1 MTEKSSFHTVVNQL
15 FVYIFFSIDEDSNS
29 ESGIQSPPD
38 CAPPTSPAISVVN
51 DVIKSESHDNIFST
65 PKFGSELKRRASDVS
80 LQSISSRPASLNLN
94 YSQRGAP
101 GKEKSKKVKPV
112 KTKTYKFHEF
122 KVKK

>member
-1 MTEKSSFHTVVNQL
+1 M
-15 FVYIFFSIDEDSNS
+15 
-29 ESGIQSPPD
+29 
-38 CAPPTSPAISVVN
+38 N

-80 LQSISSRPASLNLN
+80 LQSISNRPASLNLN

-101 GKEKSKKVKPV
+101 GKEKSKKAKPV

-122 KVKK
+122 KVNSVNQFMYLLRNQTNCLPSRKFFLAFPYCDTVCN